1 MLRLLPLKYLI
12 FCTALISFILI
23 AFSFAAG
30 EIFSREKEA
39 VLRIVYSGGLN
50 GNIEP
55 CG

>member
-1 MLRLLPLKYLI
+1 MLRLRPLKYLI

-23 AFSFAAG
+23 AIPFAAG

-39 VLRIVYSGGLN
+39 ALRIVYSGSLK